1 MSTTPTEREYFLDSI
16 RAWLMLLGI
25 PFHIS
30 LIYSSHTWHVNSQMP
45 SWWLTLFNDF
55 IHAFRMQVFFVISG
69 YFSYM
74 LFLRY
79 PLKRWW
85 KVRVERV
92 GIPMLTAIP
101 LLTLPQFIMLQYVKG
116 KAENWPNLSLYEKYN
131 TLVWEL
137 VSHLWFLLVLVVLTT
152 VSLFIFSRLRH
163 HLSSRAD
170 AFFAT
175 VTLGKLSVLFLL
187 LGIAY
192 AAVRRILFIVYPP
205 ILSDGLFNFVVMQ
218 SLFYIPFFLIGALAF
233 IYPKLKALF
242 TTPSP
247 WCAVGAAIA
256 FAAYLLNQRYGSG
269 DAWMYETESVITML
283 LGLWM
288 VNVVFA
294 LGHRL
299 LNRHAAARREM
310 ERGEVQLLELFVIK
324 QRVKQ
329 GIYPGHGGE
338 RVFCQLFH
346 QPRNITRVSNQHVL
360 TAELNKQ
367 QAVHGERKDVIQRK
381 RGDHHL
387 FARMQQRPVGGIDLL
402 KVRQHVAVGQHCAF
416 RHAGG
421 TAGILQERE
430 IF

>member
-1 MSTTPTEREYFLDSI
+1 MSTVPAQREYFLDSI

-30 LIYSSHTWHVNSQMP
+30 LIYSSHVWHVNSAES

-55 IHAFRMQVFFVISG
+55 IHSFRMQVFFVISG

-116 KAENWPNLSLYEKYN
+116 KADTWHTLSLYEKYN
-131 TLVWEL
+131 TLAWEL
-137 VSHLWFLLVLVVLTT
+137 VSHLWFLLVLVVMTT
-152 VSLFIFSRLRH
+152 VSLWVFSRMRH
-163 HLSSRAD
+163 RLSTQSGTLLAD
-170 AFFAT
+170 IT
-175 VTLGKLSVLFLL
+175 WGKLSVLFLL

-192 AAVRRILFIVYPP
+192 AALRRTLLIVYSP

-218 SLFYIPFFLIGALAF
+218 NLFYLPFFVIGALAF
-233 IYPKLKALF
+233 VHPKLKALF
-242 TTPSP
+242 TTPSRG
-247 WCAVGAAIA
+247 CTLGAALA
-256 FAAYLLNQRYGSG
+256 FVAYLLNQRYGSG
-269 DAWMYETESVITML
+269 DAWMYETESVITMV

-299 LNRHAAARREM
+299 LNFKSARVTYFVNASLFIYLVHHPLTLFF
-310 ERGEVQLLELFVIK
+310 GAYITPHISSNLLGFIAGLVFVVGIAIVLYEIHLRIPLLRFLFSGK
-324 QRVKQ
+324 PASKPANSPQ
-329 GIYPGHGGE
+329 
-338 RVFCQLFH
+338 
-346 QPRNITRVSNQHVL
+346 TTS
-360 TAELNKQ
+360 
-367 QAVHGERKDVIQRK
+367 
-381 RGDHHL
+381 
-387 FARMQQRPVGGIDLL
+387 
-402 KVRQHVAVGQHCAF
+402 
-416 RHAGG
+416 
-421 TAGILQERE
+421 
-430 IF
+430 

>member
-1 MSTTPTEREYFLDSI
+1 MNPVPAQREYFLDSI

-30 LIYSSHTWHVNSQMP
+30 LIYSGHTWHVNSAEP

-116 KAENWPNLSLYEKYN
+116 KADTWHTLSWYEKYN

-137 VSHLWFLLVLVVLTT
+137 ISHLWFLLVLVVLTT
-152 VSLFIFSRLRH
+152 VSMWVFTRMRKYLENSDKKRIDSI
-163 HLSSRAD
+163 SM
-170 AFFAT
+170 
-175 VTLGKLSVLFLL
+175 GKLTLIFLL
-187 LGIAY
+187 LGILY
-192 AAVRRILFIVYPP
+192 AAVRRTLFIVYPP

-218 SLFYIPFFLIGALAF
+218 TLFYIPFFMLGALAF
-233 IYPKLKALF
+233 ISPELKALF
-242 TTPSP
+242 TTPSRGCTLAAT
-247 WCAVGAAIA
+247 CAFI
-256 FAAYLLNQRYGSG
+256 AYLLNQRYGSG
-269 DAWMYETESVITML
+269 DAWMYETEYVITMV

-288 VNVVFA
+288 VNMVFS

-299 LNRHAAARREM
+299 LNFQSARVTYFVNASLFIYLVHHPLTLFF
-310 ERGEVQLLELFVIK
+310 GAYITPHISSNLLGFLCGLIFVI
-324 QRVKQ
+324 
-329 GIYPGHGGE
+329 GIA
-338 RVFCQLFH
+338 L
-346 QPRNITRVSNQHVL
+346 VL
-360 TAELNKQ
+360 YE
-367 QAVHGERKDVIQRK
+367 I
-381 RGDHHL
+381 HL
-387 FARMQQRPVGGIDLL
+387 RIPLL
-402 KVRQHVAVGQHCAF
+402 KFLFSGKPPVKPEQTRKISG
-416 RHAGG
+416 
-421 TAGILQERE
+421 
-430 IF
+430 

>member
-1 MSTTPTEREYFLDSI
+1 
-16 RAWLMLLGI
+16 MLLGI

-30 LIYSSHTWHVNSQMP
+30 LIYSSHTWHVNSLEP

-79 PLKRWW
+79 PMKRWW

-152 VSLFIFSRLRH
+152 VSLLIFSRLRR
-163 HLSSRAD
+163 HLSTASD
-170 AFFAT
+170 AFFAN
-175 VTLGKLSVLFLL
+175 VTLGKLSLLFLA
-187 LGIAY
+187 LGVAY
-192 AAVRRILFIVYPP
+192 GAIRRTLFILYPP

-218 SLFYIPFFLIGALAF
+218 SLFYIPFFLVGALAF
-233 IYPKLKALF
+233 VYPRLKSLF

-247 WCAVGAAIA
+247 WCAGGAALA

-283 LGLWM
+283 MGLWM

-299 LNRHAAARREM
+299 LNFKSSRVTYFVNASLFIYLVHHPLTLFFGAYITPHIASNTL
-310 ERGEVQLLELFVIK
+310 GFFTGLVFVI
-324 QRVKQ
+324 
-329 GIYPGHGGE
+329 GIAVLLYEIHLRIPLL
-338 RVFCQLFH
+338 RFLFSGK
-346 QPRNITRVSNQHVL
+346 P
-360 TAELNKQ
+360 
-367 QAVHGERKDVIQRK
+367 QAK
-381 RGDHHL
+381 
-387 FARMQQRPVGGIDLL
+387 AS
-402 KVRQHVAVGQHCAF
+402 
-416 RHAGG
+416 
-421 TAGILQERE
+421 
-430 IF
+430 